1 MYSGERERR
10 EGGGVR
16 WGRVRGGG
24 GERDLSSV
32 MPGSSVPHSSQ
43 LVSCSE
49 CAMGDNSCS
58 THTGRG
64 TTRRLRRMRQVLENY
79 EARSIK

>member
-32 MPGSSVPHSSQ
+32 MPGITAVSVRWGITAVAHVQ
-43 LVSCSE
+43 E
-49 CAMGDNSCS
+49 
-58 THTGRG
+58 
-64 TTRRLRRMRQVLENY
+64 
-79 EARSIK
+79 EARLGDYGV